1 MNESQMRIL
10 SADEWLRQEPETPRE
25 EQLFRVIRNLLRKID
40 ELEAELVVL
49 EDSADTEMV
58 PKEAHSRL
66 IDEVGTLRT
75 TIDKVR
81 EALMEH
87 EV

>member
-40 ELEAELVVL
+40 ELEVELGVL

-66 IDEVGTLRT
+66 VDEVEALRT

-87 EV
+87 EA

>member
-40 ELEAELVVL
+40 ELEAELGVL

-66 IDEVGTLRT
+66 IDEVEALRT

-87 EV
+87 EA

>member
-40 ELEAELVVL
+40 ELEAELGVL

-58 PKEAHSRL
+58 PKEDYSRL
-66 IDEVGTLRT
+66 IDEVEALRT

>member
-40 ELEAELVVL
+40 ELEAELGAL

-58 PKEAHSRL
+58 PKEAYSRL
-66 IDEVGTLRT
+66 IDEVEALRT

>member
-40 ELEAELVVL
+40 ELEAELGVL
-49 EDSADTEMV
+49 EDSADTEMM
-58 PKEAHSRL
+58 PKEAYSRL
-66 IDEVGTLRT
+66 IDEVEALRT